1 MDRFANVKFTE
12 KQMDLANEIK
22 EKAIKLEKS
31 INAVRKNGG
40 VSVVHNYLES
50 ALLHLET
57 CVMMTNK
64 AISRND
70 NFL

>member
-1 MDRFANVKFTE
+1 MKRFDTVKFTE
-12 KQMDLANEIK
+12 KQRDVAENIK
-22 EKAIKLEKS
+22 QKAIDLEKS